1 MNLKLPVAF
10 LEILSLSQISYGCGD
25 DSPNML
31 ETVRPS
37 QWVWEASLVNIGSNS
52 LGKLLI
58 LVVWKIHILNVHI
71 FSLFTLLSSLSH
83 SHEISRSRAQYVMG
97 PSSHLIIFTKK
108 CDICHIKHEGG
119 VVTPVTFVNWQFWRP
134 KIWTPPKEVW
144 WLLRGGHLL
153 HILSSVFPDFWPKF
167 GPRKWGS
174 LISRRGNFS
183 AFRGYKNYPL
193 GPPI

>member
-1 MNLKLPVAF
+1 MSLKLPDAF
-10 LEILSLSQISYGCGD
+10 LENLSLPQICYGCGD
-25 DSPNML
+25 DSLNVS

-37 QWVWEASLVNIGSNS
+37 QWVWEASLVNLGSDS

-71 FSLFTLLSSLSH
+71 FSLFTLFSSLSH

-144 WLLRGGHLL
+144 WLQWGGHLL
-153 HILSSVFPDFWPKF
+153 HILTPVFSRFWSKF
-167 GPRKWGS
+167 GPRKWGN
-174 LISRRGNFS
+174 LIFIKGALS
-183 AFRGYKNYPL
+183 AFRGY
-193 GPPI
+193 